1 MNAVQSATT
10 ATEAAAA
17 AGVVITVTGSF
28 LGLQFEAM
36 MIGFVGALVAQT
48 LVPEPPDEA
57 LPRWR
62 RYLAT
67 IGQLVAAGLLAGML
81 TPLAE
86 SLIASM
92 TPGRVPPPALHMA
105 VAGIIGM
112 VAPVIVPLLRKITKT
127 LGDKP

>member
-1 MNAVQSATT
+1 MSTTTT

-28 LGLQFEAM
+28 MGLQFEAM

-48 LVPEPPDEA
+48 LVPEPPDDA

-86 SLIASM
+86 SLIAGM

-105 VAGIIGM
+105 VAGVIGM
-112 VAPVIVPLLRKITKT
+112 VAPVIVPVLRKITKT
-127 LGDKP
+127 LADKP